1 MRVDIIRAFVLAVFV
16 AAVTACTG
24 TATTRS
30 PIPGVTAP
38 ATSAPS
44 ALTSPAASAI
54 TVRDDAGRIVTLAAP
69 PARIVSAA
77 PSTTELAFAVGL
89 GDEVVAVDE
98 FSNYPPEAS
107 SRTSIGSYIEPDLE
121 TIIGARPD
129 LVLVTDVHLAELVPA
144 LDEQGIPTLV
154 LSARNIEG
162 VLLNLLL
169 LGQLVGD
176 DTEAERVVA
185 DLRARIAAVDARVA
199 GRDLVSVFYEL
210 DPSLFT
216 AGPGSFIDDVIRRA
230 GGRNIA
236 ATAGEAFPQLSA
248 EEVIQSDPTV
258 ILLADEVAGVTP
270 DAVASRAGWTT
281 VSAVESGRIVV
292 IDPDIGS
299 RPGPR
304 VVDALEVIAAAL
316 HPED

>member
-1 MRVDIIRAFVLAVFV
+1 MRAGVRSLVLGLLLVV
-16 AAVTACTG
+16 VTACGGAVNTPQ
-24 TATTRS
+24 S
-30 PIPGVTAP
+30 IPGGTPGASVAATVAP
-38 ATSAPS
+38 GPIS
-44 ALTSPAASAI
+44 L
-54 TVRDDAGRIVTLAAP
+54 RDDAGRVVTLAATP
-69 PARIVSAA
+69 ERIVSAA

-98 FSNYPPEAS
+98 FSNYPPEAA

-121 TIIGARPD
+121 AILGARPD

-144 LDEQGIPTLV
+144 LDGQGIPTLV

-169 LGQLVGD
+169 LGRVAGND
-176 DTEAERVVA
+176 AEAERVVA
-185 DLRARIAAVDARVA
+185 DLRTRIAAVEARVA

-216 AGPGSFIDDVIRRA
+216 TGAGTFIDDVIRRA

-236 ATAGEAFPQLSA
+236 ASAAEAYPQLSA
-248 EEVIQSDPTV
+248 EDVIAADPAV
-258 ILLADEVAGVTP
+258 ILLADEAAGVTAE
-270 DAVASRAGWTT
+270 AVAQRAGWST

-304 VVDALEVIAAAL
+304 VVDALETMAAAL
-316 HPED
+316 QPEG